1 MTIISHQNA
10 QTRFRPTDSTLIMDL
25 SIQHVQGGRGR
36 ACIQRQTK
44 QAPVKSGDKQS
55 LSQTTTTVDSRG
67 LELKNID
74 GMITIE
80 SSFPITIMI
89 GGAALPCTGIFAMT
103 GSIDSLII
111 VAAQPTA
118 VSITA
123 VVRNL

>member
-1 MTIISHQNA
+1 MTAISHQSA
-10 QTRFRPTDSTLIMDL
+10 RTRFRPTDSTLIMDL
-25 SIQHVQGGRGR
+25 SIQHVQGRGR
-36 ACIQRQTK
+36 VCIKRQTK
-44 QAPVKSGDKQS
+44 QAPVKSGDNQS
-55 LSQTTTTVDSRG
+55 LSQITTTVDARG
-67 LELKNID
+67 MELKNID

-80 SSFPITIMI
+80 SSFPFTIMI

-111 VAAQPTA
+111 VAAQPTV

>member
-1 MTIISHQNA
+1 MTAISHQSA
-10 QTRFRPTDSTLIMDL
+10 RTRFRPTDSTLIMDL
-25 SIQHVQGGRGR
+25 TIQHVQGPRGHG
-36 ACIQRQTK
+36 ALMRQTK
-44 QAPVKSGDKQS
+44 QAPVKSADRQS
-55 LSQTTTTVDSRG
+55 LSQTRTTVDSRG
-67 LELKNID
+67 LELKDID

-80 SSFPITIMI
+80 SSFPFTVMI
-89 GGAALPCTGIFAMT
+89 GGAALSCTGIFAMT

>member
-1 MTIISHQNA
+1 MTSISHQNA
-10 QTRFRPTDSTLIMDL
+10 RTRFRPTDSTLIMDL
-25 SIQHVQGGRGR
+25 SIQHVAGGRGR
-36 ACIQRQTK
+36 SLIKRQTK
-44 QAPVKSGDKQS
+44 QAPVKGGDNQS
-55 LSQTTTTVDSRG
+55 LSQNTLTVDSRG
-67 LELKNID
+67 VEVKNID
-74 GMITIE
+74 GMIAIE

-111 VAAQPTA
+111 VAAQPTV

>member
-1 MTIISHQNA
+1 MTAISHQSA
-10 QTRFRPTDSTLIMDL
+10 RTRFRPTDSTLIMDL
-25 SIQHVQGGRGR
+25 SIQHVHGRGR
-36 ACIQRQTK
+36 DRIKRQTK

-55 LSQTTTTVDSRG
+55 LSQTTTTIDALG
-67 LELKNID
+67 MELKNID

-80 SSFPITIMI
+80 SSFPFTVMI
-89 GGAALPCTGIFAMT
+89 GGAALNCTGIFAMT